1 MLDKHAKTKCRQS
14 PLQKFAHYGEEALR
28 VIGTGKAIYDAAKT
42 VYAGAQAVAPYASAA
57 ISML

>member
-28 VIGTGKAIYDAAKT
+28 VIGMGKNIYDAFST
-42 VYAGAQAVAPYASAA
+42 VASGARAVAPYASAA